1 MLILKN
7 PNKNRKIDTL
17 ANKLV
22 KYGCCVVHLFVCVIS
37 TYNYKNTIIVMFFL
51 SLPSKVYPYTYIY
64 IYKSLRKKNSDFL
77 KKKLNNMSDCSDA
90 VKDGNCFF
98 VKEKKM
104 IISIKTIFFYRVVN
118 LFSFS
123 NTYQF
128 FGTCCKLLYPFFI
141 SY

>member
-1 MLILKN
+1 M
-7 PNKNRKIDTL
+7 

-22 KYGCCVVHLFVCVIS
+22 KYGCCLVHLFVCVIS

-51 SLPSKVYPYTYIY
+51 SLPSKVYPYTHIYIY
-64 IYKSLRKKNSDFL
+64 INLLEKKNSDFL
-77 KKKLNNMSDCSDA
+77 KNKLNNMSDCSDA

-98 VKEKKM
+98 VKKKNDN
-104 IISIKTIFFYRVVN
+104 KYQNHFFFYRVVN

>member
-1 MLILKN
+1 M
-7 PNKNRKIDTL
+7 

-51 SLPSKVYPYTYIY
+51 SLPSKVYPYTHIYIY
-64 IYKSLRKKNSDFL
+64 INLLEKKILILL

-98 VKEKKM
+98 VKKIM